1 MSYPSPFDRDVITPV
16 QQFESNFVEIKGLYR
31 HLKKLDCEVLL
42 PELYKIVIDYVVDAP
57 DYEELKTAFMKTS
70 RYEGL
75 DIGDNL
81 MEVWR
86 EAVLRR
92 NTYDR
97 AESKMYTC
105 DMCSIQFYTRT
116 VGNFFCTG
124 DAGHQYHM
132 CLCCHIKVNPD
143 QDDDLYYS
151 RRCRDHP
158 VTEEIER
165 LRRSVADQF

>member
-16 QQFESNFVEIKGLYR
+16 QQSESNSVEIKGLYR
-31 HLKKLDCEVLL
+31 HLKNLDCEVLL
-42 PELYKIVIDYVVDAP
+42 PELYKIVIDYAVDAP

-97 AESKMYTC
+97 ARAKCIHVICAQFSFTPVQ
-105 DMCSIQFYTRT
+105 SIISSVRVMQVINIICVY
-116 VGNFFCTG
+116 V
-124 DAGHQYHM
+124 
-132 CLCCHIKVNPD
+132 
-143 QDDDLYYS
+143 
-151 RRCRDHP
+151 
-158 VTEEIER
+158 VT
-165 LRRSVADQF
+165 